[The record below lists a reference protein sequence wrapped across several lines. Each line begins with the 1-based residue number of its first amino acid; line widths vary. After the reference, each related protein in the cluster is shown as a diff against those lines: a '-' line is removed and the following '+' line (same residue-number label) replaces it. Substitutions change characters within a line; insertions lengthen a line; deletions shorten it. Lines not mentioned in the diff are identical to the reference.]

1 MKTTVEIPDAI
12 YRQIK
17 ARAALQGQTIKD
29 FLMDAVRAKLAK
41 EVKRSNGKLKKP
53 LAKTGWQ
60 AVYGAADPQQ
70 AADLQ
75 RIIDEEFSRI
85 DPEGWE

>member
-1 MKTTVEIPDAI
+1 MKTTVEVPDKL

-17 ARAALQGQTIKD
+17 ALAALKGQTIKSF
-29 FLMDAVRAKLAK
+29 FLDAIRDKLIAENGAKRGTTRTKKEEAGWRAAF
-41 EVKRSNGKLKKP
+41 
-53 LAKTGWQ
+53 
-60 AVYGAADPQQ
+60 GAADPK
-70 AADLQ
+70 AVAEVQ